1 MEIKKVAQSSLS
13 WVGVEGLLLIL
24 FPVPFMAAALMADN
38 ATPPPW
44 RMAAAGVAAAAC
56 LATAFLL
63 LRRPGLGRLFGVL
76 TLAASMVTIIPLW
89 GSNPIIVYLG
99 AVIIIGAGFSLMDF
113 RDGVHDRPHGR
124 SADSCLQRA
133 RWAAMTLA
141 GLVFAVVIFDRSR
154 HELVNMALAVSTGLL
169 MLLLMHWIWRRFSLV
184 HALMLIVVNAAVTAG
199 VILAYLHDLS
209 RIAALIIA
217 VLTVLVLPVS
227 IQAQEDRWWKVLL
240 VHPARVLLITFFGL
254 CTMGTL
260 LLVLPWATPPDG
272 ISLIDAAFTSVS
284 AVCVTGLIVLDT
296 PRDFTLFGQGLLL
309 LLIQLGGLGIM
320 SITTV
325 GMYAMGRR
333 LSLSQER
340 LMTSMTDTD
349 HQHLV
354 FSLVTI
360 LRVTFL
366 VEGLGALVLSGL
378 FYACGDNPAQ
388 ALWRG
393 LFTAVS
399 AFCNAGF
406 TLQSS
411 NLVPYQGNPL
421 ILHTVALLIIVGG
434 LAPATSL
441 VAPQWLAGRP
451 VHVGVRLAL
460 VTTSVLLLGGALL
473 FLVFEWNGILSGL
486 SVGDKIHNAWFQSVT
501 LRTAGFNSV
510 DLAGSMNPS
519 CLFMIMLMFIGGSPG
534 GTAGGVKTTTIAV
547 LVMTFWASVTG
558 RSEVIVQN
566 RRIPPTTIN
575 RAITIVA
582 SGAMVWVGIVL
593 MLEITQRIAARDLLF
608 EVTSALGT
616 VGLSLGATSQ
626 LDAVGKIIVMLAMFV
641 GRIGPMTMFMLLSED
656 RSVSASRCLDAKI
669 SLT

>member
-1 MEIKKVAQSSLS
+1 
-13 WVGVEGLLLIL
+13 LIL
-24 FPVPFMAAALMADN
+24 FPVPFMAAVMMAGE
-38 ATPPPW
+38 AGPPPW
-44 RMAAAGVAAAAC
+44 RMAAAGGAAVCC

-63 LRRPGLGRLFGVL
+63 VRRPGLGRFFGVL
-76 TLAASMVTIIPLW
+76 TLAGSLVTIFPLW
-89 GSNPIIVYLG
+89 GSSPIIVYLG
-99 AVIIIGAGFSLMDF
+99 AVIIIGAGCTMADF
-113 RDGVHDRPHGR
+113 RAVTERRPGR
-124 SADSCLQRA
+124 FVDDCLQRA
-133 RWAAMTLA
+133 RWAAMTLL
-141 GLVFAVVIFDRSR
+141 GICGMVVILDRSR
-154 HELVNMALAVSTGLL
+154 DMTVSMALVVSTGVL
-169 MLLLMHWIWRRFSLV
+169 MLLLTHWIWRRFSLV
-184 HALMLIVVNAAVTAG
+184 HTLALIAVNAVVTAA
-199 VILAYLHDLS
+199 VILAYLHGLA
-209 RIAALIIA
+209 RVAAFIVA
-217 VLTVLVLPVS
+217 VLTVLVLPAS
-227 IQAQEDRWWKVLL
+227 LQAQEDRWWKILL
-240 VHPARVLLITFFGL
+240 VHPARVLLTTFFGL
-254 CTMGTL
+254 CCMGTL
-260 LLVLPWATPPDG
+260 LLLLPWATPPDG
-272 ISLIDAAFTSVS
+272 IAFVDAAFTSVS

-296 PRDFTLFGQGLLL
+296 PRDFTPFGQGLLL

-333 LSLSQER
+333 LSLTQER

-366 VEGLGALVLSGL
+366 AEGLGALVLSAL
-378 FYACGDNPAQ
+378 FYTCGDPPAQ
-388 ALWRG
+388 AVWRG

-406 TLQSS
+406 ALQSS

-421 ILHTVALLIIVGG
+421 ILHTVALLIIFGG
-434 LAPATSL
+434 MAPATSL
-441 VAPQWLAGRP
+441 LVPQWLAGRP
-451 VHVGVRLAL
+451 VNVGVRLAL
-460 VTTSVLLLGGALL
+460 VTTIVLLFGGAAA

-510 DLAGSMNPS
+510 DLAGSINPS

-582 SGAMVWVGIVL
+582 SGALVWVGIVL

>member
-1 MEIKKVAQSSLS
+1 MEIKKVSRSSLPQ
-13 WVGVEGLLLIL
+13 VGVEGLLLIL
-24 FPVPFMAAALMADN
+24 FPVPFMTAAMMAGN
-38 ATPPPW
+38 AAPPLW
-44 RMAAAGVAAAAC
+44 RLAAAGSAAVCC
-56 LATAFLL
+56 LVTAFLL
-63 LRRPGLGRLFGVL
+63 LRHPGLGRVFGGL
-76 TLAASMVTIIPLW
+76 TLAGSLATIIPAW
-89 GSNPIIVYLG
+89 GSNPRIVFLG
-99 AVIIIGAGFSLMDF
+99 AVTIIGAGFTLADF
-113 RDGVHDRPHGR
+113 RAEVDRRPDR
-124 SADSCLQRA
+124 SADDCLQRA
-133 RWAAMTLA
+133 RWAAMTLL
-141 GLVFAVVIFDRSR
+141 GIFCMVVIMDRSR
-154 HELVNMALAVSTGLL
+154 NMQVNMALTVSTVVL
-169 MLLLMHWIWRRFSLV
+169 MFLLMHWIWRRFSLV
-184 HALMLIVVNAAVTAG
+184 HALALIAVNALVTAA
-199 VILAYLHDLS
+199 VILAYPHGLA
-209 RIAALIIA
+209 RVAAFIVA

-227 IQAQEDRWWKVLL
+227 IQAQDDRWWKILL
-240 VHPARVLLITFFGL
+240 VHPARVLLTTFFGL
-254 CTMGTL
+254 CSMGTL
-260 LLVLPWATPPDG
+260 LLLLPRATPPDG
-272 ISLIDAAFTSVS
+272 IAFVDAAFTSVS
-284 AVCVTGLIVLDT
+284 AVCVTGLVVLDT
-296 PRDFTLFGQGLLL
+296 SRDFTPFGQGLLL

-366 VEGLGALVLSGL
+366 IEGLGALVLSAL
-378 FYACGDNPAQ
+378 FYTCGDSPAQ

-406 TLQSS
+406 ALQSS
-411 NLVPYQGNPL
+411 NLVPYQSNPL
-421 ILHTVALLIIVGG
+421 ILHTVALLIVFGG

-441 VAPQWLAGRP
+441 LAPHWLAGRP
-451 VHVGVRLAL
+451 VPVGVRLAL

-566 RRIPPTTIN
+566 RRIPPATIN
-575 RAITIVA
+575 QAITIVA

-593 MLEITQRIAARDLLF
+593 MLENTQRIAARDLLF

-626 LDAVGKIIVMLAMFV
+626 LDVVGKSIVMMAMFV
-641 GRIGPMTMFMLLSED
+641 GRIGPMTMFMLLSEG
-656 RSVSASRCLDAKI
+656 RSVSESRCLDAKI